1 MFERIF
7 LLRNYKQLTITRFF
21 KQKIYF
27 TSILNILIFI
37 TLSLKEKLSQT
48 FTLNNFIAAS

>member
-37 TLSLKEKLSQT
+37 TLNLKEKLSQT